1 MRKSSVTITN
11 SATFQVVISDLRVL
25 SQDVSLERV
34 SDNFVESTVENFLER
49 MGEISALTDTEVNS
63 VAVANL
69 HESKSIM
76 NCIFSTGPLTLC

>member
-1 MRKSSVTITN
+1 M
-11 SATFQVVISDLRVL
+11 TFQVVISDLRVL
-25 SQDVSLERV
+25 SQDVSLERISENV
-34 SDNFVESTVENFLER
+34 VESTVENVLER
-49 MGEISALTDTEVNS
+49 MEEISALTDTEVNS